1 MDWLRVEESSVFQ
14 EKELPC
20 SYPNIIAPIARG
32 MVARTGTNRETQGI
46 PRIAGGCP
54 EG

>member
-1 MDWLRVEESSVFQ
+1 MDRLRVEESNVFQ
-14 EKELPC
+14 EMELPC
-20 SYPNIIAPIARG
+20 SYPNIVAPVARK
-32 MVARTGTNRETQGI
+32 MVARTGTNRETQGT